1 MERNRFI
8 SSDGNC
14 FEHVGEAAYAS
25 PLAAEAHATQIA
37 KELSEDDTWY
47 GGWISVEDIR
57 GNQIARVPIG
67 IGRTPKIGSRSAALA
82 ASDQKIAVLWRKR
95 HKTGSAAT
103 APGFPRI
110 HTR

>member
-25 PLAAEAHATQIA
+25 PLAAEAHATQI
-37 KELSEDDTWY
+37 EGIVGRRHLVRWLDF
-47 GGWISVEDIR
+47 GGGYPRQSNRAGADRRRKNADE
-57 GNQIARVPIG
+57 
-67 IGRTPKIGSRSAALA
+67 IGSRSAALA